1 MKGGPERFTYGIA
14 EEPEA
19 IDQLNL
25 ETSVGEVPMNFDF
38 VHISNPA
45 DEDEELVKIE
55 NSEKIPLNFRFWN
68 SMMMPRRHFLNP
80 YLSENTKCSL

>member
-1 MKGGPERFTYGIA
+1 MDKATEIANSRIPYASTLVQMKGGPERFTYGIA

-19 IDQLNL
+19 MDQLNL
-25 ETSVGEVPMNFDF
+25 ETNVGEVPMNFDF

-55 NSEKIPLNFRFWN
+55 NSEKIPLNFRF
-68 SMMMPRRHFLNP
+68 
-80 YLSENTKCSL
+80 